1 MSRMLGVLWRGPV
14 GAHLVQELAW
24 ALRHAAASDPL
35 FRSIS
40 GPGKHCDGF
49 GFFMAYEPERGAP
62 GILMGRS
69 DAYDVIK
76 DPEFSCAAN
85 LEGLT
90 GMIKFLAPLIRNS
103 RKGLLLLHVRSA
115 SPGEPRGT
123 PHAHPFLQAA
133 PGREG
138 PRLVVVAHEGWLDKS
153 HLAADLGLQDPTLY
167 SDSYLLT
174 HWLTRRLNDTT
185 NMKELLDSLRDY
197 TMGGSAMNI
206 LIAALE
212 TARGRGFDV
221 TLHVY
226 SYIPENTMQDSRKAR
241 YYAPILFRGEGVVG
255 FFSSTLE
262 DIVYEIGLDVQTS
275 VPTKDEVLKGFY
287 TTLKV

>member
-24 ALRHAAASDPL
+24 ALRHAAATDPL
-35 FRSIS
+35 SRSIS

-69 DAYDVIK
+69 DAYDVIR
-76 DPEFSCAAN
+76 DPEFSCSAN
-85 LEGLT
+85 LEWLT
-90 GMIKFLAPLIRNS
+90 NMIKMIAPLVRGS
-103 RKGLLLLHVRSA
+103 RKGLLLLHARSA

-123 PHAHPFLQAA
+123 PHTHPFIHAS

-138 PRLVVVAHEGWLDKS
+138 PRLMAVAHEGWLDKS
-153 HLAADLGLQDPTLY
+153 HLAYDLGLQEPILY

-174 HWLTRRLNDTT
+174 RWLASRLDDTT
-185 NMKELLDSLRDY
+185 NIKQLLDNLRGY
-197 TMGGSAMNI
+197 IMRGSAMNV
-206 LIAALE
+206 LIAMLE
-212 TARGRGFDV
+212 SARGRGFDF
-221 TLHVY
+221 TLHIY
-226 SYIPENTMQDSRKAR
+226 SYIPESTMQDRRKAR

-262 DIVYEIGLDVQTS
+262 DLVYEMSLDVQTN
-275 VPTKDEVLKGFY
+275 VPSRDEILRGFY
-287 TTLKV
+287 TTLRI